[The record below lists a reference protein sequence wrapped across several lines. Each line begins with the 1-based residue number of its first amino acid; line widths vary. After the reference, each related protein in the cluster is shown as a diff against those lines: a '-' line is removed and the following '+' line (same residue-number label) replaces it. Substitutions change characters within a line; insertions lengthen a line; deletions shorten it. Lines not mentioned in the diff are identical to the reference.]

1 MKTGSI
7 NNSYTIYGPMLDR
20 RTLSPGLIRSLEIFI
35 AVAETGQ
42 MRSGARLLGLSQPA
56 ASQHISALEKAFGT
70 ELIDRSVRPARLT
83 HAGMRLHSRAQ
94 KILHALSDMESEL
107 RHVGQASISL
117 LRVGVQASVATSLT
131 PALVDLAQAQ
141 YGVEDMTLF
150 AGQSGDHEQLLRTKQ
165 ADLAIT
171 SNPFLD
177 MDGLERHPILK
188 EHYLLVLP
196 VSYDGPTDSLEAIQ
210 RELPLVRF
218 GDTTNAGRQIAQHL
232 RRLRFEPDRV
242 IQADRSSMVTSC
254 VAAGQGFSLLTPTL
268 LIDGMVENMKLR
280 LTELPVVG
288 LSRTL
293 TAVARQKELQ
303 DLPGDVAKLCRDT
316 LLRQIETH
324 IGSIGT
330 AALEQP

>member
-1 MKTGSI
+1 
-7 NNSYTIYGPMLDR
+7 MLDR
-20 RTLSPGLIRSLEIFI
+20 ATLSPGLIRSLEVFV

-42 MRSGARLLGLSQPA
+42 MRLGARMLGLSQPA
-56 ASQHISALEKAFGT
+56 ASQHIASLEKAFGT
-70 ELIDRSVRPARLT
+70 QLLDRTVRPARLT
-83 HAGMRLHSRAQ
+83 HAGVYLHNRAQ

-117 LRVGVQASVATSLT
+117 LRVGVQASIATTLT
-131 PALVDLAQAQ
+131 PPLVRLAQQAF
-141 YGVEDMTLF
+141 GVEDITLH
-150 AGQSGDHEQLLRTKQ
+150 AGQSGNHEHLLRTKQ

-188 EHYLLVLP
+188 EDYILVLP
-196 VSYDGPTDSLEAIQ
+196 DTYAGPTHSLEALQ

-218 GDTTNAGRQIAQHL
+218 GDSTNAGRQIAQHL

-254 VAAGQGFSLLTPTL
+254 VSAGLGFSLLTPTL
-268 LIDGMVENMKLR
+268 LIDGIIENMKLR
-280 LTELPVVG
+280 AIELPVVG

-293 TAVARQKELQ
+293 TVVARKGELRELPQK
-303 DLPGDVAKLCRDT
+303 VAAMSKQVLT
-316 LLRQIETH
+316 QQIADHVGE
-324 IGSIGT
+324 IGT
-330 AALEQP
+330 QSLRPA

>member
-1 MKTGSI
+1 MMAS
-7 NNSYTIYGPMLDR
+7 MLDR
-20 RTLSPGLIRSLEIFI
+20 ATLSPGLIRSLEVFV

-42 MRSGARLLGLSQPA
+42 MRSGARMLGLSQPA
-56 ASQHISALEKAFGT
+56 ASQHIATLEKEFAIQ
-70 ELIDRSVRPARLT
+70 LIDRTVRPSRLT
-83 HAGMRLHSRAQ
+83 HAGMRLHNRAQ

-107 RHVGQASISL
+107 RQVGQASISL
-117 LRVGVQASVATSLT
+117 LRLGIQASIATTLT
-131 PALVDLAQAQ
+131 PSLVALAQDEF
-141 YGVEDMTLF
+141 GVEDITLY
-150 AGQSGDHEQLLRTKQ
+150 AGQSGNHEHLLRTKQ

-177 MDGLERHPILK
+177 MDGLERHQVLK
-188 EHYLLVLP
+188 EDYLLVLP
-196 VSYDGPTDSLEAIQ
+196 ETYSGSTNSLEAIQ

-232 RRLRFEPDRV
+232 RRLRFEPDKV

-268 LIDGMVENMKLR
+268 LIDGMVEKMKLL

-293 TAVARQKELQ
+293 TVVARKGELRE
-303 DLPGDVAKLCRDT
+303 LPNVVAELSRQVLTHHIAKHTGD
-316 LLRQIETH
+316 
-324 IGSIGT
+324 IGSRSV
-330 AALEQP
+330 EYE